1 VPLYGYYC
9 ETLRHLA
16 ENFSLS
22 ARLYAEAVVRMTLT
36 LSTEAPE
43 YPRFR
48 EAAHEAHERAEQA
61 RVAFEEHIATHRC
74 VEGHATQS
82 AASS

>member
-1 VPLYGYYC
+1 VPSNGYC
-9 ETLRHLA
+9 ETLRLLA
-16 ENFSLS
+16 EEFSLS

-36 LSTEAPE
+36 LSTEAAE

-48 EAAHEAHERAEQA
+48 EAAHEAHERAEQK

-74 VEGHATQS
+74 VEGRVMPK
-82 AASS
+82 AAS